1 MIGHDRRD
9 SRRAFD
15 DRQRDRSRDGFK
27 REPSYEYERRPRSP
41 LGDRDEQPISGRGDS
56 SDRECSP
63 LTGDDEHDDRKDST
77 RSIRRD
83 LTKNYTKENDPYWY
97 PGKGKY
103 SHPTKMPSQNPHDP
117 KPRNPKRTQSCRT
130 ESPGHRHERIERKHD
145 RREDEKERLL
155 NGDIGTPPPDAGPNW
170 AKNRIATL
178 EKYAKRTKKRHKKH
192 EKRMRKAGE
201 QT

>member
-1 MIGHDRRD
+1 M
-9 SRRAFD
+9 
-15 DRQRDRSRDGFK
+15 K
-27 REPSYEYERRPRSP
+27 
-41 LGDRDEQPISGRGDS
+41 
-56 SDRECSP
+56 RECSP
-63 LTGDDEHDDRKDST
+63 LTDDDEHADRKDT
-77 RSIRRD
+77 ARSIRRD

-130 ESPGHRHERIERKHD
+130 ESSGHRHQRFERKHE

-155 NGDIGTPPPDAGPNW
+155 RGDLGTPPPDAGPNW

-192 EKRMRKAGE
+192 EKRMRKAAE
-201 QT
+201 QG